1 MTSIH
6 TATMLAAVVQELET
20 AGFQLLGDLRD
31 LAQAAGAAMPIV
43 ARVFVDAEGA
53 ITAAVYDAPAGG
65 PPAGLLNA
73 FPAVDLETP
82 LDDGTVLT
90 TSNAPGADVLE
101 ASPHVRGEWL
111 AAGTGVCALLERH
124 RLRVAEWLRTRP
136 AVSPLRTRSI
146 DDVIHHRQRLEEL
159 RAGNAP
165 DGQPGVA
172 ERQRA

>member
-1 MTSIH
+1 
-6 TATMLAAVVQELET
+6 MLAAVTQELET

-31 LAQAAGAAMPIV
+31 LAHAAGVVMPMV

-65 PPAGLLNA
+65 VSAGGAPAGLLGA
-73 FPAVDLETP
+73 CPAIDLETP
-82 LDDGTVLT
+82 LDDGTVLA
-90 TSNAPGADVLE
+90 TSNAPGADALE
-101 ASPHVRGEWL
+101 APPHVRGEWL

-136 AVSPLRTRSI
+136 AVSPLRMRSI
-146 DDVIHHRQRLEEL
+146 DDVIRHRQRHEGI
-159 RAGNAP
+159 RSWIP
-165 DGQPGVA
+165 PVGQPGVE